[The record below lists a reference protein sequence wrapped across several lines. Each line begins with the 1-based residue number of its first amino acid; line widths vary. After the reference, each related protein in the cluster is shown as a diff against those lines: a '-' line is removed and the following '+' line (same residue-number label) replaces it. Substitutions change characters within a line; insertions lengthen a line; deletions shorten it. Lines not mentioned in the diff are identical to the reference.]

1 MGPSTTGDY
10 IFFSLVNSYLKS
22 QIAHFQQD
30 VLGRMSLWVSTFAVI
45 LVTLWIMIQG
55 YRMVTGQSRE
65 PMMALVANMAK
76 IVFIVSVATTLAV
89 AGNDIQELL
98 TTDLGKH
105 INFLFTGSSD
115 SPEDMIDKN
124 LAKTQLALSAI
135 EVIKVN
141 PTDIEMAGQKSKAEL
156 LATFGTASPP
166 MTAGAM
172 LLLYQFAMALFIGL
186 GPLFILCLIFD
197 QTKELFRKW
206 LMYGIGTLFS
216 MAMLAVVTSIAM
228 RLCLSVAEA
237 LWAANLINGLTGQGA
252 EGLSSLALQQGGIG
266 LLMTALIISVP
277 PMASMFFQGTMGNFM
292 FNSAFG
298 NGSGQMGPN
307 GQQMPAGYMPA
318 PSTANG
324 SSSKQDGIG
333 FSNPNSG
340 TRISSG
346 NFVEGP
352 KDAIRPYS
360 SGQQTTTNSGQ
371 ST

>member
-1 MGPSTTGDY
+1 MLLQPSANTGDY

-22 QIAHFQQD
+22 QIAHFQED

-89 AGNDIQELL
+89 GGNDIQELL

-105 INFLFTGSSD
+105 INFIFTGDPSSPD
-115 SPEDMIDKN
+115 DMIDKN

-141 PTDIEMAGQKSKAEL
+141 PTDIEMAGEKSKAEL

-216 MAMLAVVTSIAM
+216 MAMLSVVTAIAM

-237 LWAANLINGLTGQGA
+237 LWAANMINSLIPGAEGA

-266 LLMTALIISVP
+266 LLMTALIVSVP
-277 PMASMFFQGTMGNFM
+277 PMASMFFQGTMGNFLTY
-292 FNSAFG
+292 SAMG
-298 NGSGQMGPN
+298 GANNKPGDGGQ
-307 GQQMPAGYMPA
+307 PAGSYMPQYSGSQAQHQALPQGAAGA
-318 PSTANG
+318 PPPVGLGVRTPMTTASTTPDQI
-324 SSSKQDGIG
+324 KIG
-333 FSNPNSG
+333 PQ
-340 TRISSG
+340 TR
-346 NFVEGP
+346 E
-352 KDAIRPYS
+352 
-360 SGQQTTTNSGQ
+360 T
-371 ST
+371 

>member
-1 MGPSTTGDY
+1 MPASTTGDF

-22 QIAHFQQD
+22 QIAHFQED
-30 VLGRMSLWVSTFAVI
+30 VLGRMALWASTFAVI
-45 LVTLWIMIQG
+45 LVTLWVAIQG

-135 EVIKVN
+135 DIIKVN
-141 PTDIEMAGQKSKAEL
+141 PTDIDMAGQKSKAEL

-186 GPLFILCLIFD
+186 GPLFILCLIFE

-237 LWAANLINGLTGQGA
+237 LWAANLINGITGEGA

-266 LLMTALIISVP
+266 LLMTVLIVSVP
-277 PMASMFFQGTMGNFM
+277 PMAAMFFQGTMGNFM
-292 FNSAFG
+292 AYSAMGGANSQPGAAG
-298 NGSGQMGPN
+298 QPPGS
-307 GQQMPAGYMPA
+307 YMPSPQSQTQATPDMRSIPSAPAPGLGVRA
-318 PSTANG
+318 PSAPMTA
-324 SSSKQDGIG
+324 SADQIKIG
-333 FSNPNSG
+333 QNRE
-340 TRISSG
+340 T
-346 NFVEGP
+346 
-352 KDAIRPYS
+352 
-360 SGQQTTTNSGQ
+360 
-371 ST
+371 

>member
-1 MGPSTTGDY
+1 MQPTANTGDY

-22 QIAHFQQD
+22 QIAHFQED

-55 YRMVTGQSRE
+55 YRMVTGQTKE

-105 INFLFTGSSD
+105 INFIFTGNPSSPD
-115 SPEDMIDKN
+115 DMIDEN

-135 EVIKVN
+135 DVIKVN
-141 PTDIEMAGQKSKAEL
+141 PTDIEMAGEKSKAEL

-186 GPLFILCLIFD
+186 GPLFILCLIFE

-216 MAMLAVVTSIAM
+216 MAMLSVVTAIAM

-237 LWAANLINGLTGQGA
+237 LWAANMINSLIPGAAGA

-266 LLMTALIISVP
+266 LLMTVLIVSVP
-277 PMASMFFQGTMGNFM
+277 PMASMFFQGTMGNFLTY
-292 FNSAFG
+292 SAMG
-298 NGSGQMGPN
+298 GANNKPGDGGQPAGSYMPTQGGSSDRIGHNP
-307 GQQMPAGYMPA
+307 QMPSAPA
-318 PSTANG
+318 PGLGVRTPGTQVATAVDQVKT
-324 SSSKQDGIG
+324 SS
-333 FSNPNSG
+333 
-340 TRISSG
+340 
-346 NFVEGP
+346 
-352 KDAIRPYS
+352 PYRDS
-360 SGQQTTTNSGQ
+360 
-371 ST
+371 

>member
-1 MGPSTTGDY
+1 MAPANTGDF

-30 VLGRMSLWVSTFAVI
+30 VLGRMALWASTFAVI
-45 LVTLWIMIQG
+45 LVTIWVAIQG

-65 PMMALVANMAK
+65 PMMGLVANMAK

-89 AGNDIQELL
+89 TGNDIQELL

-105 INFLFTGSSD
+105 INFIFTGNNS
-115 SPEDMIDKN
+115 SPEDMIDEN
-124 LAKTQLALSAI
+124 LAKTQAALSAI
-135 EVIKVN
+135 DVIRVN
-141 PTDIEMAGQKSKAEL
+141 PTDIEMTAEKSKAEL
-156 LATFGTASPP
+156 LATFGTATPP

-186 GPLFILCLIFD
+186 GPLFIMCLIFD

-237 LWAANLINGLTGQGA
+237 LWATNLINDLTGQGS

-277 PMASMFFQGTMGNFM
+277 PMAALFFQGTMGNFM

-298 NGSGQMGPN
+298 SASQMGPG
-307 GQQMPAGYMPA
+307 GQQMPMGYLPA
-318 PSTANG
+318 TVPGQTSNM
-324 SSSKQDGIG
+324 KDRELG
-333 FSNPNSG
+333 FGGAHALGTRVSSG
-340 TRISSG
+340 TMA
-346 NFVEGP
+346 EAP
-352 KDAIRPYS
+352 KDTIRPYS
-360 SGQQTTTNSGQ
+360 T
-371 ST
+371 